1 MDLKQRLAD
10 LEKRIKTNYQK
21 LATFQERL
29 DFAAGVAEQYDI
41 ECRIPKIRETIRD
54 SQSEYWELLA
64 QKAYTCGLAEVDASH
79 AIVKVVPKVEQIV
92 KQSSTKYPDEFMQKL
107 QEILDKLNEPQT
119 PAAAKLIAAVHL
131 IPGIL
136 SCEMELGTEISLTS
150 VFEGIKQL
158 LKKNSTTRLTSSTHT
173 TRN

>member
-21 LATFQERL
+21 LAKFQERL

-41 ECRIPKIRETIRD
+41 ECRIRKIRETIRD
-54 SQSEYWELLA
+54 SQTEYWGLLV
-64 QKAYTCGLAEVDASH
+64 QEAYTCELAEVDASN
-79 AIVKVVPKVEQIV
+79 AIIEVVPKVEQIV
-92 KQSSTKYPDEFMQKL
+92 NKSSANYPDDLMRKL
-107 QEILDKLNEPQT
+107 QEILDTLNEQHT
-119 PAAAKLIAAVHL
+119 PAAAKLIAALPL

-150 VFEGIKQL
+150 VFEGIKKL
-158 LKKNSTTRLTSSTHT
+158 LKKKQYH
-173 TRN
+173 